1 METKHKHPQHGEYS
15 QHYSKF
21 AIMIVVSFIAMY
33 VLMYAMVDSYSNMI
47 HNVNQLYMALLMTAA
62 MTLIEIIVMWR
73 MYKNKKLNRI
83 LAASAMLV
91 LVASWFFIRKQT
103 AVSDKQFLKSMI
115 PHHAAAVLMVEQ
127 TKLNDPELQ
136 KLASDIISAQQKEI
150 DFMKAKL
157 KQLENN

>member
-1 METKHKHPQHGEYS
+1 METKRKHPEHGEHS
-15 QHYSKF
+15 HHYSKF

-33 VLMYAMVDSYSNMI
+33 VLMYAMVDSYSNVI

-62 MTLIEIIVMWR
+62 MALIEISVMR
-73 MYKNKKLNRI
+73 GMYKSKKRNI
-83 LAASAMLV
+83 IFAAPAILV
-91 LVASWFFIRKQT
+91 LIASWFFIRKQT

-115 PHHAAAVLMVEQ
+115 PHHAAAILMVEQ
-127 TKLNDPELQ
+127 TKLNDPELL

-150 DFMKAKL
+150 DFMKVKL